1 MKRKK
6 TVKQLT
12 WNYELARGLIIE
24 KDMTVDR
31 VAELVGMTCP
41 SLKQNLNG
49 RKPSLQTVK
58 LLAHVLGCAEKDL
71 WTPSQKGKAAS

>member
-6 TVKQLT
+6 PQT
-12 WNYELARGLIIE
+12 WNSDLARDLMIAKNLTRESVAKLI
-24 KDMTVDR
+24 
-31 VAELVGMTCP
+31 GMTEP
-41 SLKQNLNG
+41 SFTQNLNG

-71 WTPSQKGKAAS
+71 LNPPARGRAAS

>member
-6 TVKQLT
+6 TVKPPT
-12 WNYELARGLIIE
+12 WNYELAKSLIIE
-24 KDMTVDR
+24 KDMTVER
-31 VAELVGMTCP
+31 VAEQVGMTGP

-58 LLAHVLGCAEKDL
+58 LLAHVLGSAEKDL
-71 WTPSQKGKAAS
+71 WTPRQKVKTAS